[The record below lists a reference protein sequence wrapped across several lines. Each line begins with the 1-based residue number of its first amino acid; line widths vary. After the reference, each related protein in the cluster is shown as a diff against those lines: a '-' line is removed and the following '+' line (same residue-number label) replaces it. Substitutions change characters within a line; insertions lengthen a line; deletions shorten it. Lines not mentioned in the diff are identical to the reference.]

1 MSLEKHEHGVRTLF
15 SLLLSITESVAIEL
29 NTKWENADDGKLIKW
44 NEVLYTSNTAYTF
57 QSTDKL
63 CFIWLQ
69 KFYNVFFCKCITTVF
84 DKMGWHIFVLKIVR
98 DIRNGC
104 FGSEF
109 TKMEIKKKTIEWERF
124 QFSSRNVLQFEF
136 ML

>member
-29 NTKWENADDGKLIKW
+29 NTKWENTDDGKLIKL
-44 NEVLYTSNTAYTF
+44 NEVLYTFNTAYTF
-57 QSTDKL
+57 QSIDKL

-69 KFYNVFFCKCITTVF
+69 KFYSVFFCKCITTVF
-84 DKMGWHIFVLKIVR
+84 DEMNWHIFVLEIVR
-98 DIRNGC
+98 DFRNGC
-104 FGSEF
+104 SSSEF
-109 TKMEIKKKTIEWERF
+109 AKEEIKKMIEWERF